1 MGVIKKILLTASIL
15 ILLILILYFASD
27 IITKTT
33 GKVVFE
39 GYSKNEFHDCLSKQN
54 ITLYL
59 DSNNLEKS
67 LSELQ
72 WEEEL
77 HYINVFN
84 CLEDNQFC
92 LSQNINSFPTWIIN
106 TKKID
111 RDISISELFK
121 YSGC

>member
-1 MGVIKKILLTASIL
+1 MNVIKKILVTLSIL
-15 ILLILILYFASD
+15 TLLILILYFASD

-39 GYSKNEFHDCLSKQN
+39 GYSKNEFHDCLKTQN
-54 ITLYL
+54 ITLYML
-59 DSNNLEKS
+59 SNNLNKS

-77 HYINVFN
+77 PYIKVFN
-84 CLEDNQFC
+84 CVDDKDYCLNQK
-92 LSQNINSFPTWIIN
+92 IDSFPTWMIN
-106 TKKID
+106 AKKINH
-111 RDISISELFK
+111 DISISELSK